1 MFFGSAGSAFIEVDV
16 DMLARGA
23 WPLESG
29 GDTWRVC
36 EEFWRLLGRA
46 CDVLLSGH
54 KSILA
59 QVIPSRHDTLPSH
72 RVHHALELP

>member
-23 WPLESG
+23 CPLESG

-36 EEFWRLLGRA
+36 EEIWGLLCRA

-54 KSILA
+54 RSILA
-59 QVIPSRHDTLPSH
+59 QVISGRHDTMPSH
-72 RVHHALELP
+72 HVYHALQLP